1 MKTRE
6 FLQLESPQAMSSAIA
21 TMKNKEVV
29 KHARK
34 LAKMIGI
41 DYEAALFEGISIVV
55 AASDDDRPSQ
65 LLFNRYLTLS
75 QLSTLPA
82 DQEAT
87 LTLEEQNARLKI
99 ALLITI
105 FTTLMFILVNT
116 KENLQRYRDHL

>member
-21 TMKNKEVV
+21 TMKNKKVV

-41 DYEAALFEGISIVV
+41 DYEAVLFEGISIVV

-75 QLSTLPA
+75 QLSHYQPI
-82 DQEAT
+82 
-87 LTLEEQNARLKI
+87 RKPP
-99 ALLITI
+99 
-105 FTTLMFILVNT
+105 
-116 KENLQRYRDHL
+116 